1 METSRQQEQQL
12 RRMGREAVTKAIQ
25 AANANSGGMRRV
37 TAKVTQVNSDYTLD
51 VDMGDSAYSM
61 PITGL
66 RYTTSCFGVRVG
78 DTVLVDVVGHL
89 ATVTGILASGDSG
102 PYVMFDGRY
111 ERAVTLWDS
120 TAQPAV
126 APSTAS
132 GRQNLDQYKY
142 LRIYGSTSEWRR
154 CYCEVP
160 KPAVHSYDSAQFTLV
175 AYNGNGGNV
184 WVKYTDYNI
193 AAASSRWTMAPTS
206 WYQVT
211 ANGSTSTVNSGIGP
225 SVVRVVGVL

>member
-37 TAKVTQVNSDYTLD
+37 TAKVTRVNSDYTVD

-89 ATVTGILASGDSG
+89 ATVTGILATADNG
-102 PYVMFDGRY
+102 PYVILYSSDARPGTY
-111 ERAVTLWDS
+111 PGTV
-120 TAQPAV
+120 
-126 APSTAS
+126 S
-132 GRQNLDQYKY
+132 GSVSIRQFAFLE
-142 LRIYGSTSEWRR
+142 IMGSTSEWTR
-154 CYCEVP
+154 CYCKVP
-160 KPAVHSYDSAQFTLV
+160 GISFGDGTFGYDTMMFSLKAF
-175 AYNGNGGNV
+175 NGGDKRAFIKMSRFV
-184 WVKYTDYNI
+184 ITDDGKSWSIGPKDYNELS
-193 AAASSRWTMAPTS
+193 AG
-206 WYQVT
+206 
-211 ANGSTSTVNSGIGP
+211 GSVLNAIGP
-225 SVVRVVGVL
+225 SVVRVIGWRA

>member
-37 TAKVTQVNSDYTLD
+37 TAKVTRVNSDYTVD

-89 ATVTGILASGDSG
+89 ATVTGILATADSG
-102 PYVMFDGRY
+102 PYVILYSSDARPGTY
-111 ERAVTLWDS
+111 PVT
-120 TAQPAV
+120 V
-126 APSTAS
+126 S
-132 GRQNLDQYKY
+132 GRVSIRQFAFLE
-142 LRIYGSTSEWRR
+142 IMGSTSEWTR
-154 CYCEVP
+154 CYCKVP
-160 KPAVHSYDSAQFTLV
+160 GISFGDGTFGYDTMMFSLNAF
-175 AYNGNGGNV
+175 NGGNKRAFIKMSRFV
-184 WVKYTDYNI
+184 ISDDGKSWSIVPKEYNEL
-193 AAASSRWTMAPTS
+193 SMG
-206 WYQVT
+206 
-211 ANGSTSTVNSGIGP
+211 GSVLNEIGP
-225 SVVRVVGVL
+225 SVVRVIGWRA

>member
-37 TAKVTQVNSDYTLD
+37 TAKVTRVNSDYTVD

-89 ATVTGILASGDSG
+89 ATVTGILATADNG
-102 PYVMFDGRY
+102 PYVPEVIVRHGCY
-111 ERAVTLWDS
+111 HVGNVGPGSGANVTVPLS
-120 TAQPAV
+120 M
-126 APSTAS
+126 PSTDYAIS
-132 GRQNLDQYKY
+132 ITNATG
-142 LRIYGSTSEWRR
+142 
-154 CYCEVP
+154 
-160 KPAVHSYDSAQFTLV
+160 
-175 AYNGNGGNV
+175 GNGWTKACFSAPNNLRTNGFDVAIWNDAQYTTLNV
-184 WVKYTDYNI
+184 WFWWS
-193 AAASSRWTMAPTS
+193 AFL
-206 WYQVT
+206 
-211 ANGSTSTVNSGIGP
+211 
-225 SVVRVVGVL
+225 VR

>member
-37 TAKVTQVNSDYTLD
+37 TAKVTQVNSDYTVD

-89 ATVTGILASGDSG
+89 ATVTGILATADNG
-102 PYVMFDGRY
+102 PYVLRSGSYNLGSFP
-111 ERAVTLWDS
+111 
-120 TAQPAV
+120 AQTQRLITIPLDM
-126 APSTAS
+126 PSDDYAIVVSNATVVSYWTKMQFSLS
-132 GRQNLDQYKY
+132 GRP
-142 LRIYGSTSEWRR
+142 RR
-154 CYCEVP
+154 DGFDVLCYN
-160 KPAVHSYDSAQFTLV
+160 D
-175 AYNGNGGNV
+175 
-184 WVKYTDYNI
+184 
-193 AAASSRWTMAPTS
+193 ASSNTVSNAYFRWLAL
-206 WYQVT
+206 W
-211 ANGSTSTVNSGIGP
+211 
-225 SVVRVVGVL
+225 VR

>member
-37 TAKVTQVNSDYTLD
+37 TAKVTQVNSDYTVD

-89 ATVTGILASGDSG
+89 ATVTGILATADSG
-102 PYVMFDGRY
+102 PYVTLYDRVNASVRPGT
-111 ERAVTLWDS
+111 APVTIKG
-120 TAQPAV
+120 
-126 APSTAS
+126 S
-132 GRQNLDQYKY
+132 GNLAEFAY
-142 LRIYGSTSEWRR
+142 LEVYGSTGEWKR
-154 CYCEVP
+154 CYCKVP
-160 KPAVHSYDSAQFTLV
+160 RVGSAGYDSMYFTLMAFNGSGTNAYIKMTDFEITHDSTSWSIV
-175 AYNGNGGNV
+175 PLAYNEMSTGGKV
-184 WVKYTDYNI
+184 LE
-193 AAASSRWTMAPTS
+193 A
-206 WYQVT
+206 
-211 ANGSTSTVNSGIGP
+211 IGP
-225 SVVRVVGVL
+225 SILRVVGVR

>member
-37 TAKVTQVNSDYTLD
+37 TAKVTRVNSDYTVD

-89 ATVTGILASGDSG
+89 ATVTGILATADNG
-102 PYVMFDGRY
+102 PYVDLPWTPM
-111 ERAVTLWDS
+111 L
-120 TAQPAV
+120 
-126 APSTAS
+126 
-132 GRQNLDQYKY
+132 
-142 LRIYGSTSEWRR
+142 GS
-154 CYCEVP
+154 
-160 KPAVHSYDSAQFTLV
+160 L
-175 AYNGNGGNV
+175 GNG
-184 WVKYTDYNI
+184 
-193 AAASSRWTMAPTS
+193 AAFAATS
-206 WYQVT
+206 GVV
-211 ANGSTSTVNSGIGP
+211 SV
-225 SVVRVVGVL
+225 SVVNVTVGAGQTRRLGNLPADIRPKTQALAVIGGSSLGSAAGWLWVSESGEVSVCATSQANLQGTLTYVLG

>member
-37 TAKVTQVNSDYTLD
+37 TAKVTRVNSDYTVD

-89 ATVTGILASGDSG
+89 ATVTGILATADNG
-102 PYVMFDGRY
+102 PYV
-111 ERAVTLWDS
+111 
-120 TAQPAV
+120 
-126 APSTAS
+126 
-132 GRQNLDQYKY
+132 
-142 LRIYGSTSEWRR
+142 LRYGSYYLGSVAAQEQRLIHIKLDMPSAG
-154 CYCEVP
+154 YAI
-160 KPAVHSYDSAQFTLV
+160 AVSNA
-175 AYNGNGGNV
+175 
-184 WVKYTDYNI
+184 
-193 AAASSRWTMAPTS
+193 
-206 WYQVT
+206 
-211 ANGSTSTVNSGIGP
+211 
-225 SVVRVVGVL
+225 SVVSFWTKMRFSLCGDTRKDGFDVLCYNDDPTMPVSKAYFRWVALWVR